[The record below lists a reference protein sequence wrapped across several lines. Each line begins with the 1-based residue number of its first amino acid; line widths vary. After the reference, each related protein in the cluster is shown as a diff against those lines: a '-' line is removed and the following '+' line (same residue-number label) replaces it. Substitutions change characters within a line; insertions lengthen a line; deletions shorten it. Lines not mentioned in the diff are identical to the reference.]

1 MTLHTSTLQPT
12 TTLQPSVTPPPA
24 NTPANAPVAKESA
37 GAQRFEAPAL
47 PALIGRREHERESAE
62 RSARLRDQGY
72 LDGHAAGW
80 AAAQNDIDAALTDHR
95 RSAERLGSV
104 ANALGAA
111 VAELDRRDVVAL
123 ANIHADV
130 VALAARLAT
139 EIVGRELRAV
149 DQPVLEALGRVAALR
164 PDRGE
169 VVIRVNS
176 VDLATAE
183 EAVAADLLHWPDG
196 ARVVADPAIEPG
208 GCVADVGSC
217 RIDAQLGPAIERM
230 RLALDP
236 AGPTQPVLVAEN
248 QLTSVQSVS
257 TPHSPRS

>member
-1 MTLHTSTLQPT
+1 MTLHT
-12 TTLQPSVTPPPA
+12 TTLQSAPARQAAVTPSPA
-24 NTPANAPVAKESA
+24 NAPANAPVAKESV

-80 AAAQNDIDAALTDHR
+80 AAAQNDVNAALTDHR
-95 RSAERLGSV
+95 CSAERLDSV
-104 ANALGAA
+104 AKALAAA
-111 VAELDRRDVVAL
+111 VDELERRDGVAL
-123 ANIHADV
+123 ASIQADV

-139 EIVGRELRAV
+139 EIVGRELRSV
-149 DQPVLEALGRVAALR
+149 EQPVLEALGRVAALR

-169 VVIRVNS
+169 VVIRVHTD
-176 VDLATAE
+176 DLATAE
-183 EAVAADLLHWPDG
+183 EAVEADLLHWPDG
-196 ARVVADPAIEPG
+196 ARVVADPGIEPG

-230 RLALDP
+230 RLALDS
-236 AGPTQPVLVAEN
+236 AGPTQPIRLSEN
-248 QLTSVQSVS
+248 ELTSVQSVPTAHSS
-257 TPHSPRS
+257 TS

>member
-1 MTLHTSTLQPT
+1 MTLHTSTLRS
-12 TTLQPSVTPPPA
+12 SVTPPPVNA
-24 NTPANAPVAKESA
+24 PANAPANAHPAKESA

-80 AAAQNDIDAALTDHR
+80 AAAQNDVDAARTDHR
-95 RSAERLGSV
+95 RSAERLDSV
-104 ANALGAA
+104 ADALGAA
-111 VAELDRRDVVAL
+111 VAELESRDGVAL
-123 ANIHADV
+123 ADIHADV

-169 VVIRVNS
+169 VVIRVNP

-183 EAVAADLLHWPDG
+183 EAVDADLLHWPAG
-196 ARVVADPAIEPG
+196 ARVVADPTIEPG

-236 AGPTQPVLVAEN
+236 AGPTHTIRVPEN
-248 QLTSVQSVS
+248 ELTSVQSVP
-257 TPHSPRS
+257 TEHSPTS

>member
-12 TTLQPSVTPPPA
+12 TMPQPTTTPPPA
-24 NTPANAPVAKESA
+24 KAPANAPVAKESA
-37 GAQRFEAPAL
+37 SAQRFEAPAL

-80 AAAQNDIDAALTDHR
+80 AAAQHDIDAALADHR
-95 RSAERLGSV
+95 RSAERLDSV
-104 ANALGAA
+104 ANALGGA
-111 VAELDRRDVVAL
+111 VVDLEGRDGVAL

-149 DQPVLEALGRVAALR
+149 DQPVIEALGRVVALR

-183 EAVAADLLHWPDG
+183 EAVEADLLHWPDG

-236 AGPTQPVLVAEN
+236 AGPTHTIRVPEN
-248 QLTSVQSVS
+248 QLTSVQSVP
-257 TPHSPRS
+257 TTHSPTS

>member
-1 MTLHTSTLQPT
+1 MTLQPAIT
-12 TTLQPSVTPPPA
+12 PTITPTITNSPTNAAKHSARAQP
-24 NTPANAPVAKESA
+24 
-37 GAQRFEAPAL
+37 FEAPAL

-80 AAAQNDIDAALTDHR
+80 AAAQTGVDAALADHR
-95 RSAERLGSV
+95 RSAERLNSV
-104 ANALGAA
+104 ADALGAA
-111 VAELDRRDVVAL
+111 VGELERRDGVAL
-123 ANIHADV
+123 ASIQSDV

-149 DQPVLEALGRVAALR
+149 DRPVVEALGRVAALR
-164 PDRGE
+164 PARGE
-169 VVIRVNS
+169 VVIRVHTD
-176 VDLATAE
+176 DLATAE
-183 EAVAADLLHWPDG
+183 EAVEADLLHWPDG

-230 RLALDP
+230 RSVLDP
-236 AGPTQPVLVAEN
+236 AGPPA
-248 QLTSVQSVS
+248 S
-257 TPHSPRS
+257 

>member
-1 MTLHTSTLQPT
+1 MTLHTSTLQP
-12 TTLQPSVTPPPA
+12 SVKPPPT
-24 NTPANAPVAKESA
+24 NVPAAKESA

-80 AAAQNDIDAALTDHR
+80 AAAQNDVDAALTDHR
-95 RSAERLGSV
+95 RSAERLDSV

-111 VAELDRRDVVAL
+111 VAELESRDGVTL

-149 DQPVLEALGRVAALR
+149 DQPVLEALGRTAALR

-183 EAVAADLLHWPDG
+183 EAVDADLLHWPDG

-230 RLALDP
+230 RLALGP
-236 AGPTQPVLVAEN
+236 AGPTHTIRVSEN
-248 QLTSVQSVS
+248 QLTSVQSVP
-257 TPHSPRS
+257 TAHSPTS

>member
-183 EAVAADLLHWPDG
+183 EAVAADLLHWPVG

>member
-1 MTLHTSTLQPT
+1 MTLYTSTLQPM
-12 TTLQPSVTPPPA
+12 TTLQPSVTPPQ
-24 NTPANAPVAKESA
+24 ANAPVAKESA

-149 DQPVLEALGRVAALR
+149 DEPVLEALGRVAALR

-183 EAVAADLLHWPDG
+183 EAVAADLLHWPVG

-248 QLTSVQSVS
+248 QLTSVQSVP
-257 TPHSPRS
+257 TPHSPTS